1 MEALII
7 VLACLQLAGMLAA
20 AVIQWL
26 GLLA

>member
-1 MEALII
+1 MEVLII
-7 VLACLQLAGMLAA
+7 GLACLQLAGMIAA